1 MAPLAGFIQL
11 VLALILAI
19 VGMWS
24 AVFLAPWAFFGDR
37 PDYVYLAIACS
48 PLLLSAI
55 LFGSAFLTLSATRAT
70 RRTEETG
77 TRPGEAAKEP
87 GRPRGTPQPDSEGP

>member
-11 VLALILAI
+11 LLALILAI

-24 AVFLAPWAFFGDR
+24 AIFVAPWAFFGDR
-37 PDYVYLAIACS
+37 PDYVFVAIVCS

-55 LFGSAFLTLSATRAT
+55 LFGSAYLTLSSAPGSTRT
-70 RRTEETG
+70 RESGIRSG
-77 TRPGEAAKEP
+77 TDPARLRDTPRPDEDAH
-87 GRPRGTPQPDSEGP
+87 